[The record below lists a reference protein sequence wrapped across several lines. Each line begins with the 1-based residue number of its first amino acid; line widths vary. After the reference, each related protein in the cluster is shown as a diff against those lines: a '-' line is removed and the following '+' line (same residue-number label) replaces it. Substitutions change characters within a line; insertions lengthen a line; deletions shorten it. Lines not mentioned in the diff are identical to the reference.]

1 MKHGEAAAR
10 QAVEDARLGVIR
22 ACGELRE
29 AEMFLDAIK
38 TNGGPEVG
46 GAAARAA
53 SSADVANTHQSNIRE
68 QVQPSKVIHAD
79 YAPDEYAESQLL
91 EAASALQKA
100 ALVLG
105 AHLIRHWFDERL
117 LARAQSDLMQIQV
130 QMLAKLQ
137 RLNARTINDLSAS
150 QGDDH
155 GRVAVGDVED
165 KLVNVRAAHR
175 ERLVEALAA
184 AGVEAEGDFDSEAPL
199 GVVGDCVD
207 GDGGGPSV
215 A

>member
-1 MKHGEAAAR
+1 MMRREAAAR
-10 QAVEDARLGVIR
+10 QAVEDARLDVIR

-29 AEMFLDAIK
+29 AEMFLDAVK
-38 TNGGPEVG
+38 SDERSAVSS
-46 GAAARAA
+46 AA
-53 SSADVANTHQSNIRE
+53 SAAGVANTHQSNIRE
-68 QVQPSKVIHAD
+68 QVQPGKVIHAD
-79 YAPDEYAESQLL
+79 YAPDEYAESRLL

-105 AHLIRHWFDERL
+105 SPLIRHWFDERR

-165 KLVNVRAAHR
+165 ELVDVRAAHR

-184 AGVEAEGDFDSEAPL
+184 AGIEAEGDFAREAPL
-199 GVVGDCVD
+199 RVVGDCVD
-207 GDGGGPSV
+207 GDGGGPGV

>member
-1 MKHGEAAAR
+1 MMHREAKARKAVDDAR
-10 QAVEDARLGVIR
+10 QDVIK
-22 ACGELRE
+22 ACAELRE
-29 AEMFLDAIK
+29 AEMFLDAVK
-38 TNGGPEVG
+38 ADGRSAVG
-46 GAAARAA
+46 GAAARVA
-53 SSADVANTHQSNIRE
+53 STGDIANTHQSNIRE

-105 AHLIRHWFDERL
+105 SPLMRHWFDERL
-117 LARAQSDLMQIQV
+117 LARAQGDLMQIQV
-130 QMLAKLQ
+130 AMLAKLQ
-137 RLNARTINDLSAS
+137 CLNARTINDLSAS

-165 KLVNVRAAHR
+165 ELVDVRAAHR
-175 ERLVEALAA
+175 ERLGEALAA
-184 AGVEAEGDFDSEAPL
+184 AGVECEGEWDREVPL

-207 GDGGGPSV
+207 GDGGGPGV

>member
-1 MKHGEAAAR
+1 MMRREAAAR
-10 QAVEDARLGVIR
+10 QAVEDARLDVIR

-29 AEMFLDAIK
+29 AEMFLDAVK
-38 TNGGPEVG
+38 SDERSAVSS
-46 GAAARAA
+46 AA
-53 SSADVANTHQSNIRE
+53 SAAGVANTHRSNLRE
-68 QVQPSKVIHAD
+68 QVQPRKVLHTD
-79 YAPDEYAESQLL
+79 SSPEEYAESQLI

-100 ALVLG
+100 VLVLG
-105 AHLIRHWFDERL
+105 LHNIRHWFDEGL
-117 LARAQSDLMQIQV
+117 LARAQSDMLQIQV
-130 QMLAKLQ
+130 QMLEKLQ
-137 RLNARTINDLSAS
+137 RLNARAIKDLYAS

-165 KLVNVRAAHR
+165 ELVDVRAAHR

-184 AGVEAEGDFDSEAPL
+184 AGVEAEGDFAREAPL

-207 GDGGGPSV
+207 GDGGGPGV

>member
-1 MKHGEAAAR
+1 MRREAAAR
-10 QAVEDARLGVIR
+10 QAVEDAHLDVIR

-29 AEMFLDAIK
+29 AEIFISAVKADERAA
-38 TNGGPEVG
+38 VG

-68 QVQPSKVIHAD
+68 QVQPNKVIHAD
-79 YAPDEYAESQLL
+79 YAPEQYAESQLL

-105 AHLIRHWFDERL
+105 SPLIRHWFDERR
-117 LARAQSDLMQIQV
+117 LARAQGDLMQIQV

-165 KLVNVRAAHR
+165 ELVNVRAAHR
-175 ERLVEALAA
+175 ECFVEALAA
-184 AGVEAEGDFDSEAPL
+184 AGVEAEGDFAREAPL

-207 GDGGGPSV
+207 GDGGGPGV

>member
-1 MKHGEAAAR
+1 MMRREAAAR
-10 QAVEDARLGVIR
+10 QAVEDARLDVIR

-29 AEMFLDAIK
+29 AEMFLDAVK
-38 TNGGPEVG
+38 SDERSAVSS
-46 GAAARAA
+46 AA
-53 SSADVANTHQSNIRE
+53 SAAGVANTHQSNIRE
-68 QVQPSKVIHAD
+68 QVQPGKVIHAD
-79 YAPDEYAESQLL
+79 YAPDEYAESRLL

-105 AHLIRHWFDERL
+105 SPLIRHWFDERR

-130 QMLAKLQ
+130 QMLTKLQ

-165 KLVNVRAAHR
+165 ELVDVRAAHR

-184 AGVEAEGDFDSEAPL
+184 ARVEAEGDFAREAPL

-207 GDGGGPSV
+207 GDGGGPGV

>member
-1 MKHGEAAAR
+1 MMRREAAAR
-10 QAVEDARLGVIR
+10 QAVEDARLDVIR

-29 AEMFLDAIK
+29 AEMFLDAVK
-38 TNGGPEVG
+38 SDERSAVSS
-46 GAAARAA
+46 AA
-53 SSADVANTHQSNIRE
+53 SAAGVANTHQSNIRE
-68 QVQPSKVIHAD
+68 QVQPGKVIHAD
-79 YAPDEYAESQLL
+79 YAPDEYAESRLL

-105 AHLIRHWFDERL
+105 SPLIRHWFDERR

-165 KLVNVRAAHR
+165 ELVDVRAAHR

-184 AGVEAEGDFDSEAPL
+184 AGVEAEGDFAREAPL

-207 GDGGGPSV
+207 GDGGGPGV

>member
-1 MKHGEAAAR
+1 MRREAAAR
-10 QAVEDARLGVIR
+10 QAVEDARLDVIR

-29 AEMFLDAIK
+29 AEMFLDAVK
-38 TNGGPEVG
+38 SDERSAVSS
-46 GAAARAA
+46 AA
-53 SSADVANTHQSNIRE
+53 SAAGVANTHQSNIRE
-68 QVQPSKVIHAD
+68 QVQPGKVIHAD
-79 YAPDEYAESQLL
+79 YAPDEYAESRLL

-105 AHLIRHWFDERL
+105 SPLIRHWFDERR

-165 KLVNVRAAHR
+165 ELVDVRAAHR

-184 AGVEAEGDFDSEAPL
+184 AGVEAEGDFAREAPL

-207 GDGGGPSV
+207 GDGGGPGV

>member
-1 MKHGEAAAR
+1 MNHRETQAR
-10 QAVEDARLGVIR
+10 KTYQDAQRAVIKACED
-22 ACGELRE
+22 LRE
-29 AEMFLDAIK
+29 AEMFLDSFERGERSA
-38 TNGGPEVG
+38 VG

-53 SSADVANTHQSNIRE
+53 STGDIKNSHASNLRE
-68 QVQPSKVIHAD
+68 QVQLSKVIHAD

-105 AHLIRHWFDERL
+105 SPLMRHWFDERL
-117 LARAQSDLMQIQV
+117 LARAQGDLMQIQV
-130 QMLAKLQ
+130 AMLAKLQ
-137 RLNARTINDLSAS
+137 CLNARTINDLSAS

-165 KLVNVRAAHR
+165 ELVDVRAAHR
-175 ERLVEALAA
+175 ERLGEALAA
-184 AGVEAEGDFDSEAPL
+184 AGVECEGEWDREVPL

>member
-1 MKHGEAAAR
+1 MMHGEAAAR
-10 QAVEDARLGVIR
+10 KTFEDAQRAVIQ
-22 ACGELRE
+22 ACADLRE
-29 AEMFLDAIK
+29 AEMFLDAFK
-38 TNGGPEVG
+38 SRERSAVG

-53 SSADVANTHQSNIRE
+53 LAADVANTHQSNIRE
-68 QVQPSKVIHAD
+68 DVRLCKVLHAD
-79 YAPDEYAESQLL
+79 YAPDEYAESKLL

-100 ALVLG
+100 AIVLG
-105 AHLIRHWFDERL
+105 SPLIRHWFDERL
-117 LARAQSDLMQIQV
+117 LARAQGDLMQIQV

-137 RLNARTINDLSAS
+137 RLNARTINELSAS

-165 KLVNVRAAHR
+165 ELVNVRAAHR
-175 ERLVEALAA
+175 ERLVEASAA
-184 AGVEAEGDFDSEAPL
+184 AGAECEGDFDREAPL

-207 GDGGGPSV
+207 CNGGGPGV

>member
-1 MKHGEAAAR
+1 MMRREAEAR
-10 QAVEDARLGVIR
+10 KGVEEARLAVIR

-29 AEMFLDAIK
+29 SEMFLSAVMADERSA
-38 TNGGPEVG
+38 VG

-53 SSADVANTHQSNIRE
+53 SSADVANTHASNLRE

-79 YAPDEYAESQLL
+79 YVPDEYAESQLL

-105 AHLIRHWFDERL
+105 SPLIRHWFDERR

-150 QGDDH
+150 QGTARGAD
-155 GRVAVGDVED
+155 GSPSSASSS
-165 KLVNVRAAHR
+165 AHSS
-175 ERLVEALAA
+175 
-184 AGVEAEGDFDSEAPL
+184 GAEGSRGLPGASAHTPAGHTVQVSRYRFLRGRE
-199 GVVGDCVD
+199 D
-207 GDGGGPSV
+207 GSARD
-215 A
+215 